1 MLEEHTTRTLC
12 PERARRATE
21 KGASLVARRRY
32 QQGCLFLRGK
42 KRKVWVLRYREDV
55 MLPSGQIAR
64 VNRSEVLGSLADI
77 PTRRNAQR
85 IVESQLR
92 PINQGIYRPKTTLT
106 FREFVES
113 QWKPSLLPTFKRST
127 SRGYVFLLRKYLMP
141 VFGDCGLA
149 DINRQMIQGFVAQM
163 SKNLAPKSVALAKN
177 CLSKVLSTAVEW
189 GYTQANPATGVR
201 LPTLTI
207 QQERVALT
215 PEQLRLLVAELEEPY
230 KSMVLIAALTG
241 LRRGELF
248 ALRWGALDFERK
260 MLHVRESVYEGHFST
275 PKTRSSIRNIAMSE
289 VLAGMF
295 RNLRPK
301 DATANDLVFVSRVG
315 TPLRSENILKRI
327 IHPACERLKL
337 PKVGWHTLRHTS
349 ATLLHEHEP
358 LRVAQA
364 ILGHSDLQTTL
375 GYTHVLPGWQRE
387 AMKRLEAVVLFP
399 NVLKSEREPE
409 TKDSE
414 PAGVSMR

>member
-1 MLEEHTTRTLC
+1 
-12 PERARRATE
+12 
-21 KGASLVARRRY
+21 VARRRY

-64 VNRSEVLGSLADI
+64 VNRSEVLGSIVDI

-85 IVESQLR
+85 LVESRLR

-113 QWKPSLLPTFKRST
+113 QWKSSLFPTFKRST
-127 SRGYVFLLRKYLMP
+127 SRGYEYLLRKYLMP
-141 VFGDCGLA
+141 AFGDCGLA

-189 GYTQANPATGVR
+189 GYIQVNPATGVR

-207 QQERVALT
+207 QQERIALT
-215 PEQLRLLVAELEEPY
+215 PEQLRQLVAELEEPY

-260 MLHVRESVYEGHFST
+260 MIRVRESVYEGHFST
-275 PKTRSSIRNIAMSE
+275 PKTRSSIRNIAMGE
-289 VLAGMF
+289 VLAEMF

-301 DATANDLVFVSRVG
+301 DAIANDLVFSSRNG
-315 TPLRSENILKRI
+315 TPLQSENILKRI

-375 GYTHVLPGWQRE
+375 GYTHVLPGRQRE
-387 AMKRLEAVVLFP
+387 AMKRLEDVVLFP
-399 NVLKSEREPE
+399 NVPKSGNEPQRR
-409 TKDSE
+409 DSE
-414 PAGVSMR
+414 PVGASRG

>member
-1 MLEEHTTRTLC
+1 M
-12 PERARRATE
+12 
-21 KGASLVARRRY
+21 ARRRY

-64 VNRSEVLGSLADI
+64 VNRSEVLGSLVDI

-85 IVESQLR
+85 LAESRLR

-113 QWKPSLLPTFKRST
+113 QWKSSLFPTFKRST
-127 SRGYVFLLRKYLMP
+127 SRGYEFLLRKYLMP
-141 VFGDCGLA
+141 VFGNCGLT
-149 DINRQMIQGFVAQM
+149 DISRQMIQGFVAQM

-189 GYTQANPATGVR
+189 GHLQTNPATGVR

-207 QQERVALT
+207 QKERIALT
-215 PEQLRLLVAELEEPY
+215 PEQLRRLVADLEEPY
-230 KSMVLIAALTG
+230 KSMVLIATLTG

-260 MLHVRESVYEGHFST
+260 MIHVRESVYEGHFST

-289 VLAGMF
+289 VLAEMF

-301 DATANDLVFVSRVG
+301 VATANDLVFVSRVG
-315 TPLRSENILKRI
+315 TPLCSENILKRI

-337 PKVGWHTLRHTS
+337 PRVGWHTLRHTS

-387 AMKRLEAVVLFP
+387 AMKRLEDVVLFP
-399 NVLKSEREPE
+399 NVPKSENEPE
-409 TKDSE
+409 RRDSE
-414 PAGVSMR
+414 PVGASRS